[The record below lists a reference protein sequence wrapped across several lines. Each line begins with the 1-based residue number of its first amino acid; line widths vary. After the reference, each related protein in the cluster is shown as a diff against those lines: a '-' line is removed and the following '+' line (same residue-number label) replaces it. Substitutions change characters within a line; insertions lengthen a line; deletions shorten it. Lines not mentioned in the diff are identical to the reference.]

1 MSLRASVLAAGRREA
16 ERGMVDACEITRV
29 TSAPTDRTTLV
40 RTETRTTIYEG
51 PCRVQELLA
60 FSRDTTPSPDV
71 RLLGRYRILQLPVVG
86 SEGIQLGDDVEI
98 TACVNDPDL
107 VGKSMRVRDQ
117 SGKSEATS
125 RRIGIE
131 EMTG

>member
-1 MSLRASVLAAGRREA
+1 MSRAAVLRAGRREA
-16 ERGMVDACEITRV
+16 ARGLVDACLITRV
-29 TSAPTDRTTLV
+29 VGSTTDKATLV
-40 RTETRTTIYEG
+40 RTEDRDTVYEG

-71 RLLGRYRILQLPVVG
+71 KLLGRYRILQLPVVD
-86 SEGIQLGDDVEI
+86 SEGIQIGDDVEI

-107 VGKSMRVRDQ
+107 VGKTMRVRDQ
-117 SGKSEATS
+117 SGKSEATT
-125 RRIGIE
+125 RRVGIE